1 MRDMTKTQES
11 TKIRDSD
18 GEEMGRKRLLINY
31 VLLASSV
38 YRNWL
43 KATFTNLLRLRLPSV
58 WRPAFDVLFTAR
70 SGYHSLCYF
79 RADYVLR
86 FLYCFISILLFNF
99 YCSGWRLDNVRQIRH
114 SQILNSFHWLFV
126 YVAEELGGRER
137 LAVFIC
143 ELVRVYECCLDRCPF
158 KRKAYQTLPI
168 VMVAVLEDKRKNITH
183 LIKSYR

>member
-1 MRDMTKTQES
+1 
-11 TKIRDSD
+11 
-18 GEEMGRKRLLINY
+18 MGRKRLLINY

-58 WRPAFDVLFTAR
+58 WRPTLDVLFTAR

-79 RADYVLR
+79 WADYVLS
-86 FLYCFISILLFNF
+86 FLYCFISITIQFLLFRMTLG
-99 YCSGWRLDNVRQIRH
+99 YIRRIRH
-114 SQILNSFHWLFV
+114 SQILKSFHWLFV

-143 ELVRVYECCLDRCPF
+143 ELVRVYECCLDRSPF
-158 KRKAYQTLPI
+158 KREVYQTLPI